1 MNAKIEEVEEVPE
14 EELSPEERKAVLKK
28 LEKISSRNIWGY
40 KEGRLYHH
48 KWLYNRRASWDF
60 KERYGGRRLGL

>member
-28 LEKISSRNIWGY
+28 LEKIALEIFEDIKRGDYIITN
-40 KEGRLYHH
+40 
-48 KWLYNRRASWDF
+48 DF
-60 KERYGGRRLGL
+60 TIEELHEILRKDMEEED

>member
-28 LEKISSRNIWGY
+28 LEKISSRNI
-40 KEGRLYHH
+40 
-48 KWLYNRRASWDF
+48 
-60 KERYGGRRLGL
+60 